1 MAPSPASRR
10 NSPHFSGSNRSE
22 PPRPVLLLV
31 IFIIGAVFGAVR
43 ASRRGG
49 DRLDQL
55 QYAAAHGILFVLIA
69 VTVSVVGAAL
79 GVI

>member
-10 NSPHFSGSNRSE
+10 SSPPSSGSNRSE
-22 PPRPVLLLV
+22 APPPVLLFL
-31 IFIIGAVFGAVR
+31 IFLIGAGFGAFR

-55 QYAAAHGILFVLIA
+55 QYAAAHGILFVLVA
-69 VTVSVVGAAL
+69 LTVSVVGAAL
-79 GVI
+79 GLF